1 MKQINLNIVNYLSY
15 LKQAKFLEA
24 KYDLDHIESKLLDEV
39 AISMTSGKLL
49 SVSELLA
56 IKSIASPATIHAGMK
71 RLIVKKMLLQTS
83 SKDSRIK
90 YLELSALGLKRYS
103 ELSEITFADS
113 CS

>member
-1 MKQINLNIVNYLSY
+1 MNKINQNIVNYLSY
-15 LKQAKFLEA
+15 LKQTNFLDA

-49 SVSELLA
+49 SVSKLLA
-56 IKSIASPATIHAGMK
+56 IKSIASPATIHAAMK
-71 RLIVKKMLLQTS
+71 RLILKKMLIQIS

-103 ELSEITFADS
+103 ELSELTYVGSDN
-113 CS
+113 